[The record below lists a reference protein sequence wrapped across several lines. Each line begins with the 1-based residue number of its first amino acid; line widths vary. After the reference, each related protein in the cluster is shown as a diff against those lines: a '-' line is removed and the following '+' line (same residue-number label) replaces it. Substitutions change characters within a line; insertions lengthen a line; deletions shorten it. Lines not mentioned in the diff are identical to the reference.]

1 MILLRIAIDGPA
13 GAGKSTVARIVAQ
26 KLGYTH
32 IDTGAMYRALTLEAL
47 ERSIDLENQDALVAA
62 LEDMDLTLQ
71 PGSAGNQVFIQG
83 RDVTAQ
89 IRSPEVSEHVS
100 LVSSHPKVRA
110 AVVEMQ
116 QQMAK
121 ADNVVMDGRDI
132 GTVVMPD
139 ADLKIYLDASV
150 EVRACGAVWNW
161 RKRVSGLIEEL
172 VARSA
177 SGMSL
182 IPLERHHPPTSGR
195 CGGYRHTNLSVSE
208 VVDLILAYCRGGGM
222 YERV

>member
-139 ADLKIYLDASV
+139 ADLSSPRCLSGGQGHAAQYGTGEK
-150 EVRACGAVWNW
+150 GF
-161 RKRVSGLIEEL
+161 SGLTRR
-172 VARSA
+172 AGSKD
-177 SGMSL
+177 
-182 IPLERHHPPTSGR
+182 PPAG
-195 CGGYRHTNLSVSE
+195 
-208 VVDLILAYCRGGGM
+208 
-222 YERV
+222 